1 MRQDAGQFDV
11 AVACLTGSVARPRP
25 GGPPGLQSR
34 GSPGGLRCC
43 ALQGRFNVPPPSWS
57 HAVVGS
63 ASTRGR
69 AALRQGVPM
78 LIVLLLGVAAAPAWG
93 QSGVET
99 TPPAASA
106 QLDNPLGIPDLR
118 NVVPAA
124 RDAEGVS
131 ASIAILVLLTVLS
144 LAPAILVMMT
154 SFTRMV
160 IVLALLRQ
168 AIGTQQLP
176 PSQVVTSLALIMTCI
191 VMAPTWR
198 DIHQSAVEP
207 YLEGRLNQREALDR
221 AAEPLRAFMIR
232 QIENAQNE
240 DDVYLFVEYARG
252 RPVPVD
258 APLKWSEVRFWELTP
273 AFVLSELKVAFV
285 MGFRLYLPFLVIDM
299 VVSAILISMGMLM
312 LPPVLISLPFK
323 LLLFVIADGWRLVV
337 GALLESFG

>member
-1 MRQDAGQFDV
+1 MVRPSREWRLTVPRKVPREGESDSRASSFDERRTRRGYAGSDMRQDAGQFDV

-131 ASIAILVLLTVLS
+131 ASIAILV
-144 LAPAILVMMT
+144 P
-154 SFTRMV
+154 
-160 IVLALLRQ
+160 
-168 AIGTQQLP
+168 
-176 PSQVVTSLALIMTCI
+176 
-191 VMAPTWR
+191 
-198 DIHQSAVEP
+198 IHIQC
-207 YLEGRLNQREALDR
+207 
-221 AAEPLRAFMIR
+221 
-232 QIENAQNE
+232 
-240 DDVYLFVEYARG
+240 
-252 RPVPVD
+252 
-258 APLKWSEVRFWELTP
+258 
-273 AFVLSELKVAFV
+273 
-285 MGFRLYLPFLVIDM
+285 
-299 VVSAILISMGMLM
+299 
-312 LPPVLISLPFK
+312 
-323 LLLFVIADGWRLVV
+323 
-337 GALLESFG
+337 